1 MTHQE
6 TFIVSQFAALA
17 TKIKEITKYNS
28 KPHYRQALLKLAK
41 VNPDNAKVICDYITA
56 EQTEIN
62 IKESTK
68 ECKIKVLIWSSNR
81 LDNKSFHLMAKQD
94 LRDY

>member
-28 KPHYRQALLKLAK
+28 KPYYRQALLKLAE
-41 VNPDNAKVICDYITA
+41 VNPDNADVICDYIIT

-68 ECKIKVLIWSSNR
+68 EGKIKVMIWLSNR
-81 LDNKSFHLMAKQD
+81 LGNRA
-94 LRDY
+94 